1 MLNTEPFLSLCC
13 TESPSYLPFKV
24 TDEVGDD
31 GTSDTCLVAKA
42 VSWRVCG
49 GSQFK
54 DMVHHDREGTAA
66 ELEVT
71 GYTASTVR
79 KQREAETGTQL
90 TFSILFSPGPWHM

>member
-1 MLNTEPFLSLCC
+1 M
-13 TESPSYLPFKV
+13 
-24 TDEVGDD
+24 GDD

-42 VSWRVCG
+42 AYWRVCC

-54 DMVHHDREGTAA
+54 DAVHHDREGTAA

-71 GYTASTVR
+71 GYTASTVK

-90 TFSILFSPGPWHM
+90 TFSILFSPGP